1 MRAFLF
7 ALKQPLKLLR
17 YLLNNLAIVSKEGKT
32 GDNNGSFKFF
42 SCMQRKGGKSMK
54 SKEIMIHLEGITKSF
69 PQKRGSLEVLKNVD
83 LKIEK
88 GEIFG
93 IIGMSGAGKSTLVR
107 CINLL
112 ERPTEGHV
120 YLDGTELT
128 CLQEKE
134 LRQQR
139 HSMGMI
145 FQQFHLLM
153 QRTALE
159 NVCFPLEISGM
170 PKNKAKERAKE
181 LLELV
186 GLGERLHS
194 YPSQLSGGQK
204 QRVAIARALAT
215 EPKVLLCD
223 EATSALDPNT
233 TAGVLRLLK
242 DINERLGITIVV
254 ITHEMSVIREICN
267 RVAIID
273 GGQIA
278 EMGSVEE
285 IFRAPK
291 TQAGKELVY
300 HEGTNREAIEGPV
313 PNCYRVVFRGGSS
326 NEPILGNMMIECN
339 AVANILSGNTRMIEG
354 KVYGQMMIQLPED
367 QKTRKKMLAYLKE
380 RNVEVEEVAYV

>member
-1 MRAFLF
+1 ME
-7 ALKQPLKLLR
+7 K
-17 YLLNNLAIVSKEGKT
+17 
-32 GDNNGSFKFF
+32 
-42 SCMQRKGGKSMK
+42 
-54 SKEIMIHLEGITKSF
+54 KEIMIHLEGISKSF
-69 PQKRGSLEVLKNVD
+69 PQKRGSLEVLKEID
-83 LKIEK
+83 LQIEK
-88 GEIFG
+88 GEVFG

-112 ERPTEGHV
+112 ERPTKGRV
-120 YLDGTELT
+120 YLDGAELT
-128 CLQEKE
+128 CLPEKE

-159 NVCFPLEISGM
+159 NVCFPLEISGV
-170 PKNKAKERAKE
+170 PKEMARARAEE
-181 LLELV
+181 LLDLV
-186 GLGERLHS
+186 GLGERLGA

-254 ITHEMSVIREICN
+254 ITHEMSVIQEICN

-273 GGQIA
+273 DGQIA
-278 EMGSVEE
+278 EMGGVEE

-291 TQAGKELVY
+291 TQPGRELVY
-300 HEGTNREAIEGPV
+300 HEGARREALEGPME
-313 PNCYRVVFRGGSS
+313 NCYRVVFRGGISGD
-326 NEPILGNMMIECN
+326 PILGGMMVECN
-339 AVANILSGNTRMIEG
+339 AVANILSGNTRMLDG
-354 KVYGQMMIQLPED
+354 RVYGQMMIQLPED
-367 QKTRKKMLAYLKE
+367 KEMREKMLAYLRE
-380 RNVEVEEVAYV
+380 REVEVEEVHYV